1 VVTGLLPVIGLP
13 LPFVSYGGSSIIASL
28 LAVGVVLSFARA
40 EPGAEAAIAANKD
53 RLRSS
58 LAVLARK
65 KRK

>member
-1 VVTGLLPVIGLP
+1 MKLQRLLAAGAVALA
-13 LPFVSYGGSSIIASL
+13 ASL